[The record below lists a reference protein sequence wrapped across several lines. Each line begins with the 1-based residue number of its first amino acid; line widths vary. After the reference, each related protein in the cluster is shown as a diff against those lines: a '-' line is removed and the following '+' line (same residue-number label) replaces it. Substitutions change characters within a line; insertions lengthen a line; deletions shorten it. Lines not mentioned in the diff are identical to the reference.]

1 MRARPRTWPSIRR
14 RRLSTELL
22 AFARMRPIYPYG
34 VCDSRAVA
42 IMQPAQSSVEIDPVC
57 GMTIDPT
64 TSSRHHT
71 HGGRLYHFCSARC
84 QTKFAEQPEKF
95 LSLQGGTS
103 SNSPAGTIYTCP
115 MHPQIRQPGPGSCPI
130 CGMAL
135 EPVTTGEDTGPSP
148 ELLDMTRRFWIG
160 TALAVPVVI
169 LEMGAHLPGLNFHH
183 FVSPQ
188 LAIWVQFL
196 FATPVVLWAGWLFFV
211 RGWASVRNRSLNMF
225 SLIALGIGTAF
236 LYSLAATF
244 APSLFPENLRQDGVV
259 PVITKPPPSSPC
271 SFCWA
276 RFWNCAHASKP
287 AAPFALCSISLQKR
301 HGGSAP
307 MAAKMTCRL
316 KQFKSAIAC
325 ACARATACRSMA
337 WCSRAAARSTNPW

>member
-1 MRARPRTWPSIRR
+1 
-14 RRLSTELL
+14 
-22 AFARMRPIYPYG
+22 
-34 VCDSRAVA
+34 
-42 IMQPAQSSVEIDPVC
+42 
-57 GMTIDPT
+57 
-64 TSSRHHT
+64 
-71 HGGRLYHFCSARC
+71 
-84 QTKFAEQPEKF
+84 
-95 LSLQGGTS
+95 
-103 SNSPAGTIYTCP
+103 

-225 SLIALGIGTAF
+225 SLIALGIGTAY

-244 APSLFPENLRQDGVV
+244 APSLFPENL
-259 PVITKPPPSSPC
+259 PPPSSPC

-276 RFWNCAHASKP
+276 RF
-287 AAPFALCSISLQKR
+287 
-301 HGGSAP
+301 
-307 MAAKMTCRL
+307 
-316 KQFKSAIAC
+316 
-325 ACARATACRSMA
+325 
-337 WCSRAAARSTNPW
+337 

>member
-196 FATPVVLWAGWLFFV
+196 LATPVVLWAGVNDAPALAEADVGVAMGTGTDVAMQSADVTLVKGDLAGIARARRLSRATMRNIRQNLLFAFIYNV
-211 RGWASVRNRSLNMF
+211 MGVPIAAGALYPLFGLMLSPAIAAAAMSLSSVSVVAN
-225 SLIALGIGTAF
+225 ALR
-236 LYSLAATF
+236 
-244 APSLFPENLRQDGVV
+244 LR
-259 PVITKPPPSSPC
+259 
-271 SFCWA
+271 
-276 RFWNCAHASKP
+276 R
-287 AAPFALCSISLQKR
+287 ISL
-301 HGGSAP
+301 
-307 MAAKMTCRL
+307 
-316 KQFKSAIAC
+316 
-325 ACARATACRSMA
+325 
-337 WCSRAAARSTNPW
+337 